1 MPSRLGPPGNG
12 MFHGRGKRF
21 TMFGDAISFSR
32 NSALRFGAVPIA
44 LCALLVAGCGS
55 TTTNSG
61 SQGSTPSGEAFV
73 IGTDAPL
80 ASVVSFDA
88 TISSIDAIDANG
100 NSTSLLS
107 SAQTVDFARFNGL
120 QTALDMNDVPADTYT
135 QIAVTF
141 SGGTIGYLQTATGQ
155 PPAIQ
160 TMTAAFTTST
170 VTVTLPKPLVVAQ
183 SGPVGIRMD
192 FRLDKSIQVSGGQI
206 TGQVNPTL
214 DITAVGP
221 NDPGGYVDEFVAGV
235 VSVDQTAQSFQ
246 IQGPHGRNF
255 TVVVTGQTQWD
266 DGSTLAGLTN
276 TTIVQI
282 SGTIDKADS
291 TIDADEVV
299 VLSQG
304 SFYAAG
310 QVTYVDSANVPPDN
324 FQLYVRGTLPASGDG
339 VTLGQ
344 IAQVNLSGNENYY
357 IYWMHNKFTQFLFNR
372 STLLAGQHVAV
383 GGPLSGAANAQA
395 LSVNRIVL
403 RNWGFN
409 GTIVPGTV
417 NTGNGTFQM
426 QISGFAGLLVPQTVT
441 VYTASAT
448 SFRDG
453 FNGLGDV
460 SASKKVRV
468 VGLLLLDPTSG
479 ETILLARRV
488 DDMDN

>member
-1 MPSRLGPPGNG
+1 
-12 MFHGRGKRF
+12 MFA
-21 TMFGDAISFSR
+21 DAISSSR
-32 NSALRFGAVPIA
+32 NSALRFCAVPIA

-61 SQGSTPSGEAFV
+61 SQGGSTPTGEAFV

-120 QTALDMNDVPADTYT
+120 QTALDMNDVPTDTYT

-155 PPAIQ
+155 PPTIQ

-170 VTVTLPKPLVVAQ
+170 VTVTLANPLVVAQ
-183 SGPVGIRMD
+183 TGPVGIRMD

-221 NDPGGYVDEFVAGV
+221 SDPGGYIDEFIAGV

-255 TVVVTGQTQWD
+255 TVDVNGQTQWD
-266 DGSTLAGLTN
+266 DGSTLADLT
-276 TTIVQI
+276 TTSIVQI
-282 SGTIDKADS
+282 SGTIDNADS

-299 VLSQG
+299 ILSQDG
-304 SFYAAG
+304 FYAAG
-310 QVTYVDSANVPPDN
+310 QVTWVDPANVPPDD

-339 VTLGQ
+339 VSLGQ
-344 IAQVNLSGNENYY
+344 IAQVNLSGSEQYY

-372 STLLAGQHVAV
+372 STLLAGQHIAV
-383 GGPLSGAANAQA
+383 GGSISGAANAQA

-403 RNWGFN
+403 RDWGFN
-409 GTIVPGTV
+409 GAIVPGTV

-426 QISGFAGLLVPQTVT
+426 QVTGFAGLLVPQTVT
-441 VYTASAT
+441 VYTASGT
-448 SFRDG
+448 SYRYG
-453 FNGLGDV
+453 FNSLSDV
-460 SASKKVRV
+460 SASTNIRV

-479 ETILLARRV
+479 DTVLLARHV

>member
-1 MPSRLGPPGNG
+1 
-12 MFHGRGKRF
+12 MFAD
-21 TMFGDAISFSR
+21 TPSFSR
-32 NSALRFGAVPIA
+32 NSALRFCAAPIA
-44 LCALLVAGCGS
+44 LCALLVAGCSS
-55 TTTNSG
+55 TMSNSG
-61 SQGSTPSGEAFV
+61 SGGSTPSGEAFV

-80 ASVVSFDA
+80 ASVASFDA
-88 TISSIDAIDANG
+88 TISSIDAIDAIG

-120 QTALDMNDVPADTYT
+120 QTVLDMNDVPADTYT

-141 SGGTIGYLQTATGQ
+141 SGATIGYLQTSAGS

-160 TMTAAFTTST
+160 TMSASFTTPT
-170 VTVTLPKPLVVAQ
+170 VTVTLANPLVVAQ
-183 SGPVGIRMD
+183 TGPVGIRMD
-192 FRLDKSIQVSGGQI
+192 FRLDKSIQVSGGEI

-255 TVVVTGQTQWD
+255 TVDVNGQTQWD
-266 DGSTLAGLTN
+266 DGSTLADLTS
-276 TTIVQI
+276 TSIVQV
-282 SGTIDKADS
+282 SGTIDKADA
-291 TIDADEVV
+291 TIDADEVMI
-299 VLSQG
+299 LSQEG
-304 SFYAAG
+304 FYAAG
-310 QVTYVDSANVPPDN
+310 QVTYVDAANTPPDD

-339 VTLGQ
+339 VSLGQ
-344 IAQVNLSGNENYY
+344 IAQVNLSGSEKYY

-372 STLLAGQHVAV
+372 STLLAGQHIAV
-383 GGPLSGAANAQA
+383 GGPISGAANAQA
-395 LSVNRIVL
+395 LSVNRVVL

-409 GTIVPGTV
+409 GAIVPGTV

-441 VYTASAT
+441 VYTAGET
-448 SFRDG
+448 SYRYG
-453 FNGLGDV
+453 FNSLNDL
-460 SASKKVRV
+460 SASTKIRV
-468 VGLLLLDPTSG
+468 VGLLLMDPTSG
-479 ETILLARRV
+479 DTILLARRI